1 MTEKLSFNRTDVNA
15 GNLRMEGTYENIR
28 NRLNKDLFVAMLFEC
43 FEQSMPDA
51 DDIMIA
57 HHLTVVRQDVGID
70 AATGLKTHV
79 EVVEEYPSV
88 DTLLF
93 DHEIARKLWGDE
105 KRPVFFPAEMPAWK
119 VMLLWLAL
127 EPVETRDQLALKLFG
142 EDRMRSIL
150 EKRDAVVS
158 AEKAKRMAER
168 EALKTAAE

>member
-1 MTEKLSFNRTDVNA
+1 MPEKLSFNRTDINA

-93 DHEIARKLWGDE
+93 DHEIARKLWGN
-105 KRPVFFPAEMPAWK
+105 KWMRHLT
-119 VMLLWLAL
+119 MLAM
-127 EPVETRDQLALKLFG
+127 EPVETRDALALKLYG
-142 EDRMRSIL
+142 EDRMRSVL
-150 EKRDAVVS
+150 AKRDAVVS

-168 EALKTAAE
+168 DAAKTKWIE